1 MGCPV
6 ICSHKV
12 SAMCEFLRVT
22 SAAALTLFFSTPGFA
37 ASDQPS
43 HEPHALQAVADSL
56 GANGDTA
63 GREASLSISRVRTLL
78 AGQLRDLIET
88 TLQQY
93 VPRQQDRASVEAFY
107 SKRDFAPIWIRTGR
121 PLPRAQQ
128 AADFLQGVAAD
139 GLDPNDYPTPRLL
152 NADPADWRRKNLR

>member
-1 MGCPV
+1 
-6 ICSHKV
+6 
-12 SAMCEFLRVT
+12 MCEFLRVT

-63 GREASLSISRVRTLL
+63 GKDGEDAKSIQSSADLAL

-88 TLQQY
+88 NLQRY
-93 VPRQQDRASVEAFY
+93 VLRQQDRASVEAFY
-107 SKRDFAPIWIRTGR
+107 HQTRFCAHLDRHWQATTTRPTGSRLPAQPGSRR
-121 PLPRAQQ
+121 P
-128 AADFLQGVAAD
+128 GS
-139 GLDPNDYPTPRLL
+139 
-152 NADPADWRRKNLR
+152 